1 LFTNYSDSEDN
12 LNMKTW
18 SAIVLSGGTN
28 KRFGSDKSEALLHGV
43 SLLDHVL
50 SFIPKEIKTVIVGKD
65 VFEEP
70 PLGGPV
76 AGIARG
82 LQEIDTE
89 YVAIAAVDMP
99 YGSALF
105 SQLLNTI
112 SADAAMPI
120 DADGFKQPL
129 CGIYRRVA
137 LLSAIEKLGNP
148 HGQSMRALCE
158 LLAIDEVQV
167 DARAL
172 IDIDTP
178 EDLISAHSS
187 PRLTGL

>member
-1 LFTNYSDSEDN
+1 
-12 LNMKTW
+12 MKTW

-28 KRFGSDKSEALLHGV
+28 KRFGSDKSAALLHDV

-50 SFIPKEIKTVIVGKD
+50 SFIPKEIKRVIVGKD

-89 YVAIAAVDMP
+89 YVAVAAVDMP

-105 SQLLNTI
+105 SQLLSSI
-112 SADAAMPI
+112 KSDAAMPI
-120 DADGFKQPL
+120 DEDGFKQPL

-158 LLAIDEVQV
+158 LLVIDEVQV
-167 DARAL
+167 DARTL

>member
-1 LFTNYSDSEDN
+1 MN
-12 LNMKTW
+12 TW

-28 KRFGSDKSEALLHGV
+28 KRFGSDKSAALLHGIT
-43 SLLDHVL
+43 LLDHVL
-50 SFIPKEIKTVIVGKD
+50 SFIPKEVKTVIVGKD

-99 YGSALF
+99 YCSALF
-105 SQLLNTI
+105 SQLLDAI
-112 SADAAMPI
+112 SADAAMPV
-120 DADGFKQPL
+120 DAEGFKQPL

-137 LLSAIEKLGNP
+137 LLSALEKLGNP
-148 HGQSMRALCE
+148 HAQSMRALTE
-158 LLAIDEVQV
+158 LLVIDEVQV
-167 DARAL
+167 DPSAL
-172 IDIDTP
+172 LDIDTP
-178 EDLISAHSS
+178 ADLISAHSS
-187 PRLTGL
+187 PRIT

>member
-1 LFTNYSDSEDN
+1 
-12 LNMKTW
+12 MKTW

-28 KRFGSDKSEALLHGV
+28 KRFGSDKAAALLHGV
-43 SLLDHVL
+43 TLLDHVL
-50 SFIPKEIKTVIVGKD
+50 SFIPKEIKRVIVGKD

-89 YVAIAAVDMP
+89 FVAVAAVDMP

-105 SQLLNTI
+105 SQLI
-112 SADAAMPI
+112 SSIKSDAAMPI

-158 LLAIDEVQV
+158 LLVIDEVQV

>member
-1 LFTNYSDSEDN
+1 LFINYSDSVDN
-12 LNMKTW
+12 LFMKTW

-28 KRFGSDKSEALLHGV
+28 RRFGSDKSAALLHGIT
-43 SLLDHVL
+43 LLDHVL
-50 SFIPKEIKTVIVGKD
+50 SFIPKEIKTVVVGKD
-65 VFEEP
+65 VLEEP

-89 YVAIAAVDMP
+89 FVAVAAVDMP
-99 YGSALF
+99 YGSAVF
-105 SQLLNTI
+105 PQLLDSIKN
-112 SADAAMPI
+112 DAAMPV

>member
-1 LFTNYSDSEDN
+1 
-12 LNMKTW
+12 MKSQTW

-28 KRFGSDKSEALLHGV
+28 KRFGSDKSAALLHDTT
-43 SLLDHVL
+43 LLDHVL

-89 YVAIAAVDMP
+89 FVAVAAVDMP

-105 SQLLNTI
+105 SQLLASI
-112 SADAAMPI
+112 KSDAAMPI
-120 DADGFKQPL
+120 DADGFQQPL
-129 CGIYRRVA
+129 CGIYRRNA
-137 LLSAIEKLGNP
+137 LVSALEKLGTP

-158 LLAIDEVQV
+158 LLVVDEVQA

>member
-1 LFTNYSDSEDN
+1 
-12 LNMKTW
+12 MKSW
-18 SAIVLSGGTN
+18 SAIVLSGGTS
-28 KRFGSDKSEALLHGV
+28 KRFGSEKSEALLHGIT
-43 SLLDHVL
+43 LLDHVL
-50 SFIPKEIKTVIVGKD
+50 SFIPKEVKRVIVGKD

-70 PLGGPV
+70 PFGGPV

-82 LQEIDTE
+82 LQEIDSE

-105 SQLLNTI
+105 SQLLEAI
-112 SADAAMPI
+112 SADAAMPV
-120 DADGFKQPL
+120 DADGFRQPL

-137 LLSAIEKLGNP
+137 LLTAIEKLGNP
-148 HGQSMRALCE
+148 HGQSMRALCD
-158 LLAIDEVQV
+158 LLVINEVHV

-172 IDIDTP
+172 IVIGTP
-178 EDLISAHSS
+178 VDLISAQTS

>member
-1 LFTNYSDSEDN
+1 
-12 LNMKTW
+12 
-18 SAIVLSGGTN
+18 
-28 KRFGSDKSEALLHGV
+28 
-43 SLLDHVL
+43 
-50 SFIPKEIKTVIVGKD
+50 
-65 VFEEP
+65 
-70 PLGGPV
+70 
-76 AGIARG
+76 
-82 LQEIDTE
+82 
-89 YVAIAAVDMP
+89 MP

-105 SQLLNTI
+105 SQLLKAI

>member
-1 LFTNYSDSEDN
+1 LFINYSDSVDN
-12 LNMKTW
+12 LNMETW

-28 KRFGSDKSEALLHGV
+28 KRFGSDKSAALLHSV
-43 SLLDHVL
+43 TLLDHVI
-50 SFIPKEIKTVIVGKD
+50 SFIPKEIKTVIVGKY

-82 LQEIDTE
+82 LQEVDTE

-105 SQLLNTI
+105 SQLLNAI
-112 SADAAMPI
+112 SADAAMPV

-129 CGIYRRVA
+129 CGIYRRAA

-158 LLAIDEVQV
+158 LLVIDEVHV

>member
-1 LFTNYSDSEDN
+1 LFINYSDSVDN
-12 LNMKTW
+12 LFMKTW

-28 KRFGSDKSEALLHGV
+28 KRFGSDKSAALLHGIT
-43 SLLDHVL
+43 LLDHVL
-50 SFIPKEIKTVIVGKD
+50 SFLPKEIKTVIVGKD
-65 VFEEP
+65 LFEEP

-89 YVAIAAVDMP
+89 FVAVAAVDMP

-105 SQLLNTI
+105 SQLLNAI